1 MLGGGGGGKGGRES
15 PSNAP
20 ISEGWRRRTTQPER
34 AQLVSHY
41 QKSPPLHTHTP
52 PGGDKSLPAA
62 SFHLCPGWRGG
73 GYLAACDSPALFM
86 AARNSD
92 EKMENLR
99 RLSAQLP
106 PRLLSAPSLPAPGSP
121 EVKRARIRRIS
132 KASLPGGSGG
142 LGPPKSSPELSGR
155 GWRAGKGGMGVR
167 GETRNVQN
175 EDGFG
180 EMIHG
185 WFGY

>member
-1 MLGGGGGGKGGRES
+1 MSVTTRNPPPYTHTHLQEVINPCLLPPSTSAQGGG
-15 PSNAP
+15 
-20 ISEGWRRRTTQPER
+20 
-34 AQLVSHY
+34 
-41 QKSPPLHTHTP
+41 
-52 PGGDKSLPAA
+52 
-62 SFHLCPGWRGG
+62 GG

-167 GETRNVQN
+167 GETKNMQN

-185 WFGY
+185 WSGY